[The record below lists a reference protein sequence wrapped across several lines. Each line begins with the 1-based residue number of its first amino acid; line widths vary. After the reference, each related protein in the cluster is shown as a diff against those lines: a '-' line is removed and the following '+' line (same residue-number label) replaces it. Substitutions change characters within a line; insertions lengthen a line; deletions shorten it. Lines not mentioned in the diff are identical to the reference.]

1 MAYMEQLKIIRDT
14 LADLTSSVDT
24 LIMEEARD
32 MLPEVAKL
40 IDEYEE
46 KHKDEHLEQFEFG
59 DVVVSDT
66 GDKAIVISRNYD
78 FDDEYGKYPYYDLLF
93 EDMVV
98 ENESS
103 DRLTKTEEN
112 VKDEL
117 NHLFKVLN
125 N

>member
-1 MAYMEQLKIIRDT
+1 MTDIKSLKVIYNT
-14 LADLTSSVDT
+14 LCDLSSEVDE
-24 LIMEEARD
+24 LIKKESSD
-32 MLPEVAKL
+32 LLPEVAKF
-40 IDEYEE
+40 IDEYEKE
-46 KHKDEHLEQFEFG
+46 HKDEHLEQFEFG
-59 DVVVSDT
+59 DVVISDT
-66 GDKAIVISRNYD
+66 GDKAIVICRDYD
-78 FDDEYGKYPYYDLLF
+78 FDDTDGKYPYYDLLF

-98 ENESS
+98 EKESY

>member
-1 MAYMEQLKIIRDT
+1 MTYMEQLKIIHDT
-14 LADLTSSVDT
+14 LADLTSSVDA
-24 LIMEEARD
+24 LIMKESREL
-32 MLPEVAKL
+32 LPEVAKF
-40 IDEYEE
+40 IDEYEKE
-46 KHKDEHLEQFEFG
+46 HKDEHPEQFEFG
-59 DVVVSDT
+59 DVVISDT
-66 GDKAIVISRNYD
+66 GDKAIVICRNYD
-78 FDDEYGKYPYYDLLF
+78 FDDTDGKYPYYDLLF

-98 ENESS
+98 EKESY

>member
-1 MAYMEQLKIIRDT
+1 MTEIEQLKIICNT
-14 LADLTSSVDT
+14 LNDLEFAVND
-24 LIMEEARD
+24 LIMKKSREL
-32 MLPEVAKL
+32 LPEVAKF
-40 IDEYEE
+40 IDEYEKE
-46 KHKDEHLEQFEFG
+46 HKDEHPEQFEFG
-59 DVVVSDT
+59 DVVISDT
-66 GDKAIVISRNYD
+66 GDKAIVICRDYD
-78 FDDEYGKYPYYDLLF
+78 FDDTYGKYPYYDLLF

-98 ENESS
+98 EKESS

>member
-14 LADLTSSVDT
+14 LSDLTSSVDA
-24 LIMEEARD
+24 LIMEESRD

-40 IDEYEE
+40 IDEYEK

-59 DVVVSDT
+59 DVVVSNT

-78 FDDEYGKYPYYDLLF
+78 FDDAYGKCPYYDLLF

-98 ENESS
+98 ENE
-103 DRLTKTEEN
+103 DYHKLTKTGKN
-112 VKDEL
+112 VKDKL
-117 NHLFKVLN
+117 NDLFKILN
-125 N
+125 D

>member
-14 LADLTSSVDT
+14 LADLTSSVDA
-24 LIMEEARD
+24 LIMEESRD

-40 IDEYEE
+40 IDEYE
-46 KHKDEHLEQFEFG
+46 KGHKDEIPERFEFG

-93 EDMVV
+93 DDMVV
-98 ENESS
+98 ENE
-103 DRLTKTEEN
+103 DYHKLTKTGEN
-112 VKDEL
+112 VKDKL
-117 NHLFKVLN
+117 SDLFKILN
-125 N
+125 D